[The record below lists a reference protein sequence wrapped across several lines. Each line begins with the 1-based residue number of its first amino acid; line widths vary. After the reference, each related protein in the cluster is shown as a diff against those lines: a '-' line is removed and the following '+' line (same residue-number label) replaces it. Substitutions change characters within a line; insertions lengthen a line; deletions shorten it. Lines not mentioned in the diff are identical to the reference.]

1 MDSERGQGGLGGDS
15 RDSEFRGRRTVKT
28 EDIEERTAVKMSLV
42 SGRSIVLVYY
52 GLFLGGIQVQT

>member
-1 MDSERGQGGLGGDS
+1 MRTEDSEDRGQWGQ
-15 RDSEFRGRRTVKT
+15 RTVRTEDSE
-28 EDIEERTAVKMSLV
+28 DRTAVKMSLV